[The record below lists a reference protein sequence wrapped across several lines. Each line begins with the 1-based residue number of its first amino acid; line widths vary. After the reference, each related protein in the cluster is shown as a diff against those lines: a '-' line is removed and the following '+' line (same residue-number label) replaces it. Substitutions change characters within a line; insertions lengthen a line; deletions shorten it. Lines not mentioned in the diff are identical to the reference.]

1 MIGWVKL
8 VVLLLQISR
17 SIIGWL
23 ERQQAIQ
30 EGQRMVLAK
39 ELQAIAAAAKVSS
52 DVRTAVDGMTD
63 DQVDA
68 ALRGDYRP

>member
-39 ELQAIAAAAKVSS
+39 ELEALANAAKVSK
-52 DVRTAVDGMTD
+52 DVKTSVDGMTD